1 MNIKLKDDDKD
12 VKQLLLELW
21 KLKAH
26 HEARDS
32 WKSMLFHFLFNS
44 LRKILIIKHSL
55 GDFICLKF
63 SVHECHTG
71 STAVHILETVMW
83 LEISNFRILS
93 SLKANFREYQTGTTA
108 VCNFNMLVTLLTG
121 TYLPSVVKS

>member
-26 HEARDS
+26 HEATDS

-63 SVHECHTG
+63 SVHECQTESTG
-71 STAVHILETVMW
+71 VHILQSVMW
-83 LEISNFRILS
+83 LEISNFRILF

-108 VCNFNMLVTLLTG
+108 ACNFNMLVTLLTG